1 MIRRRSPW
9 IRGFTMK
16 LSRKDILGIKE
27 LTVEEIHLILDTADS
42 FLEVS
47 TREIKKVPTLRG
59 KTVINL
65 FYEPSTRTR
74 TSFEI
79 AGKRLS
85 ADTINI
91 STSTSSVV
99 KGETLI
105 DMAKNL
111 EAMNPDIIVIR
122 HSAAGAP
129 HILARLLRQSIIN
142 AGDGAHEH
150 PTQALLDMMTIRSRK
165 GKIEGLKVAIVGDIT
180 HSRVA
185 RSNIHG
191 LTKMGATVSVAGP
204 ATMLPR
210 EIGSLGVSAFTRIE
224 EAIRD
229 ADVVMMLRIQTER
242 EKQNIFPS
250 LREYAQFFSLNRKNI
265 PLARKDCI
273 VMHPGPMNRG
283 IEISPD
289 IADGPH
295 SVILDQVTNGVAVR
309 MALLY
314 LLTGGNT

>member
-1 MIRRRSPW
+1 
-9 IRGFTMK
+9 MK
-16 LSRKDILGIKE
+16 LNRKDILGIQE
-27 LTVEEIHLILDTADS
+27 LSVEEINLVLDTAES

-59 KTVINL
+59 KTVVNL

-105 DMAKNL
+105 DTAKNL

-129 HILARLLRQSIIN
+129 HILAGLLRQSIIN

-150 PTQALLDMMTIRSRK
+150 PTQALLDMMTIRSKK
-165 GKIEGLKVAIVGDIT
+165 GRIAGLHVAIVGDIA

-191 LTKMGATVSVAGP
+191 LTKMGARVSVAGP
-204 ATMLPR
+204 ATMIPR
-210 EIGSLGVSAFTRIE
+210 DIKKMGVRAYTRIE

-229 ADVVMMLRIQTER
+229 ADIIMMLRIQTER
-242 EKQNIFPS
+242 ERQSIFPS
-250 LREYAQFFSLNRKNI
+250 LREYAQFFSLSRRNI
-265 PLARKDCI
+265 DLARRDAL
-273 VMHPGPMNRG
+273 VMHPGPINRG
-283 IEISPD
+283 VEISPE
-289 IADGPH
+289 IADGPR
-295 SVILDQVTNGVAVR
+295 SIILDQVTNGVAVR

-314 LLTGGNT
+314 LLTGGSNP

>member
-1 MIRRRSPW
+1 
-9 IRGFTMK
+9 MK
-16 LSRKDILGIKE
+16 LNRKDILGIQDFS
-27 LTVEEIHLILDTADS
+27 VEEINLVLDTAES
-42 FLEVS
+42 FIEVS

-65 FYEPSTRTR
+65 FYEASTRTR

-91 STSTSSVV
+91 SASTSSMV

-105 DMAKNL
+105 DTAKNL

-129 HILARLLRQSIIN
+129 HLLARLLRQSIIN

-150 PTQALLDMMTIRSRK
+150 PTQALLDMMTIRSKK
-165 GKIEGLKVAIVGDIT
+165 GRIAGLRVAIVGDIT

-191 LTKMGATVSVAGP
+191 LTKMGAQVSVAGP

-210 EIGSLGVSAFTRIE
+210 GIESLGVRAYTRIDD
-224 EAIRD
+224 AIRD
-229 ADVVMMLRIQTER
+229 ADIIMMLRIQTER
-242 EKQNIFPS
+242 ETNNIFPS
-250 LREYAQFFSLNRKNI
+250 LREYANHFSLNSRNI
-265 PLARKDCI
+265 ALAREDAL

-283 IEISPD
+283 VEISPD
-289 IADGPH
+289 IADGPR
-295 SVILDQVTNGVAVR
+295 SIILDQVTNGVAVR

-314 LLTGGNT
+314 LLTGGTE